1 MEKTD
6 DIYEVLDSLGLTDKE
21 ILSISK
27 RNKLVFSNTKDEVNN
42 IIDFFKIKC
51 NFSKDEIATL
61 IINNP
66 FILNEEPVRINILA
80 SIYDEIGFSEKEY
93 KEYVKN
99 YDRAFS
105 LNPKVVSSNDI
116 PISFQMVPSP
126 KYLINNSNIALGL
139 LTRNS
144 SIIFIEVANSQKP
157 KNKITNNI

>member
-1 MEKTD
+1 VEKTD

-105 LNPKVVSSNDI
+105 LNPKMVSESILTLIKSGND
-116 PISFQMVPSP
+116 
-126 KYLINNSNIALGL
+126 LTNIKK
-139 LTRNS
+139 
-144 SIIFIEVANSQKP
+144 IIIDNPTKVFNYSE
-157 KNKITNNI
+157 

>member
-105 LNPKVVSSNDI
+105 LNPKMVSESILTLIKSGND
-116 PISFQMVPSP
+116 
-126 KYLINNSNIALGL
+126 LTNIKK
-139 LTRNS
+139 
-144 SIIFIEVANSQKP
+144 IIIDNPTKVFNYSE
-157 KNKITNNI
+157 

>member
-27 RNKLVFSNTKDEVNN
+27 RNKLIFSNTKDEVNN

-66 FILNEEPVRINILA
+66 FILNEEPARINILA
-80 SIYDEIGFSEKEY
+80 NIYDELGFSEGEY

-105 LNPKVVSSNDI
+105 LNPKMVSESILTLIKSGND
-116 PISFQMVPSP
+116 
-126 KYLINNSNIALGL
+126 LTNIKK
-139 LTRNS
+139 
-144 SIIFIEVANSQKP
+144 IIIDNPTKVFNYSE
-157 KNKITNNI
+157 

>member
-105 LNPKVVSSNDI
+105 LNPKVVSKSILALIENGNKLNDI
-116 PISFQMVPSP
+116 
-126 KYLINNSNIALGL
+126 KK
-139 LTRNS
+139 
-144 SIIFIEVANSQKP
+144 IIIDNP
-157 KNKITNNI
+157 TKIFNYNE